1 MSATKLVSPCL
12 SSIAL
17 MSQNAQMDAQTS
29 QGPARQQGNL
39 LDPASRNRFRS
50 SVLIRL
56 LTPSVDHQ
64 RRRAG
69 EGSYVYDPIAT
80 VIPERLRDKLKPTC
94 TPRSCR
100 TTPLAFCS

>member
-1 MSATKLVSPCL
+1 MRKWTHKRRRGQPDDRAI
-12 SSIAL
+12 SS
-17 MSQNAQMDAQTS
+17 T
-29 QGPARQQGNL
+29 
-39 LDPASRNRFRS
+39 PASQSRFRS
-50 SVLIRL
+50 SALIRL

-64 RRRAG
+64 RRRAA

-100 TTPLAFCS
+100 TTPLAFCSLATFGPPTKANPAPTAV